1 MKKKQLKKEIKNIYQ
16 GIEIILAKIEDME
29 SDIYELQ
36 EYQTSCDKQLKEQAN
51 LLKSLKEK
59 VECIEFVLD

>member
-1 MKKKQLKKEIKNIYQ
+1 MKKKQLKKEIKNLYQ

-36 EYQTSCDKQLKEQAN
+36 EYQSQCDSQLNK
-51 LLKSLKEK
+51 LRSICPK
-59 VECIEFVLD
+59 VTE